1 MPSIKTRATKN
12 KPKLNKYEK
21 DKNEVCH
28 RIKAIV
34 CEKRRGMADENL
46 EAVMA
51 FRNKTIEWKSLFD
64 QKDGKSWHISTRCD
78 IEGFMRWW
86 CQNARSFKSCTL
98 PKVVVWKE
106 MVDFAQWREQQVKK
120 GQTRKIKRNKCL
132 KRVKKTNRL
141 LILKGIYTI
150 TRSLRLGSYTFAWQ
164 WQHR

>member
-1 MPSIKTRATKN
+1 MKKTNAKSASEL
-12 KPKLNKYEK
+12 KQSYVK
-21 DKNEVCH
+21 
-28 RIKAIV
+28 
-34 CEKRRGMADENL
+34 KRRSMADENF

-64 QKDGKSWHISTRCD
+64 QKDGGSWRMSTRCD
-78 IEGFMRWW
+78 IEGFTRAW

-98 PKVVVWKE
+98 PNVIAWEE

-132 KRVKKTNRL
+132 KRVRKTNGL

-150 TRSLRLGSYTFAWQ
+150 TRSQRLGSYTFAWQ
-164 WQHR
+164 WQNS